1 MLITCYDCL
10 AVRFW
15 RVKSVDLRGPDR
27 ERLGVRMVSLPM
39 PEDQPRSR
47 GQSVA
52 KRFESDARAL
62 VPVSD
67 EIGGIVLYLN
77 GQPAY
82 YVLNGEWFEAIDGA
96 PPRLREETSEEP
108 AGDRIAVPEP
118 AHGDTLSTF

>member
-1 MLITCYDCL
+1 
-10 AVRFW
+10 
-15 RVKSVDLRGPDR
+15 
-27 ERLGVRMVSLPM
+27 M
-39 PEDQPRSR
+39 PEDQQRSG

-96 PPRLREETSEEP
+96 PQRSRAEISEEKL
-108 AGDRIAVPEP
+108 AGDRLATPAPVT
-118 AHGDTLSTF
+118 AHGDSLSTS

>member
-1 MLITCYDCL
+1 M
-10 AVRFW
+10 
-15 RVKSVDLRGPDR
+15 
-27 ERLGVRMVSLPM
+27 GVHMVSFPM
-39 PEDQPRSR
+39 PEDQQRSG

-96 PPRLREETSEEP
+96 PQRSRAEISEEKL
-108 AGDRIAVPEP
+108 AGDRLATPAPVT
-118 AHGDTLSTF
+118 AHGDSLSTS